1 MPWNEYFVEP
11 ILRNGGF
18 NPLNTLALGLILVLS
33 IFLVYKLIRK
43 LGVPIDAR
51 FFIGIAPFILWACST
66 RVLRDLFYARAL
78 QNLAQYP
85 GFLSD
90 LGANL
95 AAISQL
101 AYSHIVS
108 VIPAPAPASAQ
119 AFIISW
125 FVTPSSGSYVIT
137 FLLALSVFLV
147 SLLIQRYTRIPY
159 WKTMLIIGLILCAW
173 NLLLLPVV
181 TLYPFALVLGITL
194 AWAGGFF
201 LLTFLGTKY
210 RIKPL
215 KMIFTKFNSAILSF
229 HMLDASATFTSLS
242 FFGYSEQH
250 VLPNLLIPYLGPA
263 SMFLLKL
270 IVLIPVLYIT
280 DQETK
285 PGNFRNFLKIC
296 IIILGLAP
304 GLRDLLR
311 LLLMV

>member
-1 MPWNEYFVEP
+1 MTWDEFFIKP
-11 ILRNGGF
+11 ILQNGGF
-18 NPLNTLALGLILVLS
+18 NPVNTLVLGLVLVLS
-33 IFLVYKLIRK
+33 IFLVYRLIRK
-43 LGVPIDAR
+43 LRVPVDAR
-51 FFIGIAPFILWACST
+51 FFIAISPFIFWACST
-66 RVLRDLFYARAL
+66 RVLRDFIYAQAL
-78 QNLAQYP
+78 QNISQYP
-85 GFLSD
+85 GFFSD

-95 AAISQL
+95 GVISQL

-108 VIPAPAPASAQ
+108 ILPIAFFARVQ

-137 FLLALSVFLV
+137 FLLALAVFLI
-147 SLLIQRYTRIPY
+147 SLLIQRYTKIHY
-159 WKTMLIIGLILCAW
+159 WKPMFIIGIVLCVW
-173 NLLLLPVV
+173 NLFLLPIM

-201 LLTFLGTKY
+201 LLTFLGRRY
-210 RIKPL
+210 GIKPL
-215 KMIFTKFNSAILSF
+215 KMVFTKVNSAILSF
-229 HMLDASATFTSLS
+229 HMLDASATFASLS

-270 IVLIPVLYIT
+270 VVLIPVLYII

-285 PGNFRNFLKIC
+285 PGDFRNFLKIC